1 MKEKAKTETNLTHIM
16 QSLVDTSYIRLITHA
31 INNTMAIAQF
41 LLMKFR
47 FFTNHKRVLIYL
59 F

>member
-1 MKEKAKTETNLTHIM
+1 M

-31 INNTMAIAQF
+31 INNSMAIAQF
-41 LLMKFR
+41 LLLKFR